1 MKKGVIVVFL
11 VLVLCSSVFAISIKI
26 DETKDVPMTDSSI
39 HEGIVP
45 EKLREK
51 VTRHVYGLGHVADI
65 TNGEIT
71 YLHQDRL
78 GSTRLITDSSGE
90 VVGEFKSLPF
100 GQEIVN
106 DDVRFAF
113 TGKELDSSGLYYF
126 GARYY
131 DPNVGRFTSVDPVR
145 SNHAYSYVNNNPM
158 NFVDPS
164 GMDYGFVGPPE
175 FDDFV
180 RNWNNPIEMEEVNVK
195 ARNFE
200 GSLTFD
206 HEFVSYESY
215 HRSLVGTSF
224 DFMEEAHTFFNSDEV
239 RDFSEK
245 YMALIVSPTSGDVWK
260 VIENDEGYS
269 EVLLSNGEV
278 SSLVSEGVLYPFDEI
293 SQKANKILLDSN
305 VEILPNRH
313 ILLNHPQLGVF
324 VSSSSDVGGPWDA
337 LDELLRMAINSN
349 GPLQVSSSME
359 MENVNKR
366 R

>member
-1 MKKGVIVVFL
+1 MKKSVIVVFL
-11 VLVLCSSVFAISIKI
+11 VLVMCSSVFAISIKI
-26 DETKDVPMTDSSI
+26 DDTKEVPPF
-39 HEGIVP
+39 GISP
-45 EKLREK
+45 GEKDQ
-51 VTRHVYGLGHVADI
+51 VSVIRHVYGLGHVADI
-65 TNGEIT
+65 SDGKIM
-71 YLHQDRL
+71 YYSQDRL
-78 GSTRLITDSSGE
+78 GSTRVKTNSEGE
-90 VVGEFKSLPF
+90 VIGEFKSLPF
-100 GQEIVN
+100 GQEVVN
-106 DDVRFAF
+106 RNVKYSFA
-113 TGKELDSSGLYYF
+113 TGKELDPSDLYYF

-131 DPNVGRFTSVDPVR
+131 DPDLGRFTSVDPIGD
-145 SNHAYSYVNNNPM
+145 NHGYNYVNNNPM